1 MTDDRFYERAGP
13 FTLTEVAARIGAE
26 VARGEPADLKLRD
39 VASLESAEHGDVS
52 LFSDAKYAN
61 AFTVTRASV
70 VITSDKL
77 SAMPHGVV
85 LLVVPNPRLAFAQV
99 GHIFY
104 PQAGL
109 QAGLRAAQAVH
120 ATAKIGEGTEIG
132 PGGEIGAGATIG
144 ANVWIGN
151 NVVIGRGVE
160 IGDGCRI
167 GPNCVITH
175 AVIGRRVVMGPNN
188 SIGNQGF
195 SFVPSLEGLLRVPQ
209 LGRVVIE
216 DDVEFG
222 SNCTVDRGAIGD
234 THIERGVR
242 FDSLIHVG
250 HNVRIGHHSLVVAQ
264 VGIGGSTTIGPM
276 VLIGGQVGISDH
288 LNIGAGAR
296 LAARSGVTR
305 DVAAGERVGG
315 YPARPLKRWH
325 RETALLSKMARP
337 KKTQEEQDEEEQD

>member
-13 FTLTEVAARIGAE
+13 FTLAEIASRIGAE
-26 VARGEPADLKLRD
+26 MQSGAPAALSLRD
-39 VASLESAEHGDVS
+39 VASLESAEAGDIS
-52 LFSDAKYAN
+52 LFSDSKYAN
-61 AFTVTRASV
+61 AFAVTKASV
-70 VITSDKL
+70 VITNDKL
-77 SAMPHGVV
+77 ATLPHGVTV
-85 LLVVPNPRLAFAQV
+85 LVAANPRLAFAQV

-104 PQAGL
+104 PPAKLKAGV
-109 QAGLRAAQAVH
+109 QAAQPVH
-120 ATAKIGEGTEIG
+120 STAAIGEDT
-132 PGGEIGAGATIG
+132 EIGAGASIG
-144 ANVWIGN
+144 AGAQIGSNTFIGN
-151 NVVIGRGVE
+151 NVVIGRGVV
-160 IGDGCRI
+160 IGDHCSI

-175 AVIGRRVVMGPNN
+175 AMIGNRVVMGPNN

-250 HNVRIGHHSLVVAQ
+250 HNVRIGHHSLLVAQ
-264 VGIGGSTTIGPM
+264 VGVGGSTTIGPM
-276 VLIGGQVGISDH
+276 ALIGGQVGISDH
-288 LNIGAGAR
+288 LTIGAGAR

-305 DVAAGERVGG
+305 DIGAGERVGG

-325 RETALLSKMARP
+325 RETALLAKMARP
-337 KKTQEEQDEEEQD
+337 KKTDDDTE

>member
-13 FTLTEVAARIGAE
+13 FTLAEIAGRVGAE
-26 VARGEPADLKLRD
+26 IAKGEPADLKLRD
-39 VASLESAEHGDVS
+39 VASLESAEAGDIS

-61 AFTVTRASV
+61 AFAVTKASV
-70 VITSDKL
+70 VITSEKL
-77 SAMPHGVV
+77 ATLPHGVI

-104 PQAGL
+104 PPAKL
-109 QAGLRAAQAVH
+109 QAGVRAAQAVH
-120 ATAKIGEGTEIG
+120 PTASIGAGTEIG
-132 PGGEIGAGATIG
+132 PGGEIGAGAKIG
-144 ANVWIGN
+144 SNCLIGN
-151 NVVIGRGVE
+151 NVVIGRGVV
-160 IGDGCRI
+160 IGDDCRI
-167 GPNCVITH
+167 APNCVVTH
-175 AVIGRRVVMGPNN
+175 AVIGNRVVMGPNN

-242 FDSLIHVG
+242 FDSLIHIG
-250 HNVRIGHHSLVVAQ
+250 HNVRIGHHSLLVAQ
-264 VGIGGSTTIGPM
+264 VGIGGSTTVGPM

-305 DVAAGERVGG
+305 DIGAGERVGG

-325 RETALLSKMARP
+325 RETALLAKMAQP
-337 KKTQEEQDEEEQD
+337 KKTEDESE

>member
-13 FTLTEVAARIGAE
+13 FTLAEIADRIGAE
-26 VARGEPADLKLRD
+26 IAKGEPAALKLRD
-39 VASLESAEHGDVS
+39 VASLESAQAGDIS

-61 AFTVTRASV
+61 AFAVTKASV
-70 VITSDKL
+70 VITNEKL
-77 SAMPHGVV
+77 AALPHGVI

-104 PQAGL
+104 PPPKL
-109 QAGLRAAQAVH
+109 QEGVRAAQPVH
-120 ATAKIGEGTEIG
+120 PTATVGAGTEIG
-132 PGGEIGAGATIG
+132 PSGEIGAGAQIG
-144 ANVWIGN
+144 KNCWIGN
-151 NVVIGRGVE
+151 NVVIGRGVV
-160 IGDGCRI
+160 IGDDCRI

-175 AVIGRRVVMGPNN
+175 SIIANRVVMGPNN

-234 THIERGVR
+234 THIEKGVR
-242 FDSLIHVG
+242 FDSLIHIG
-250 HNVRIGHHSLVVAQ
+250 HNVRIGHHSLLVAQ
-264 VGIGGSTTIGPM
+264 VGIGGSTTVGPM

-305 DVAAGERVGG
+305 DIGAGERVGG

-325 RETALLSKMARP
+325 RETALLAKMARP
-337 KKTQEEQDEEEQD
+337 KKTEEDAE

>member
-13 FTLTEVAARIGAE
+13 FTLAEVAGRIGAE
-26 VARGEPADLKLRD
+26 IAKGEPAELKLRD
-39 VASLESAEHGDVS
+39 VASLESAETGDIS

-61 AFTVTRASV
+61 AFAVTKASV
-70 VITSDKL
+70 VITNEKL
-77 SAMPHGVV
+77 AALPHGVT

-104 PQAGL
+104 PPAKL
-109 QAGLRAAQAVH
+109 QAGVRAAQPLH
-120 ATAKIGEGTEIG
+120 PTASIGEGTEVG
-132 PGGEIGAGATIG
+132 PGGEIGAGAQIG
-144 ANVWIGN
+144 KNCWIGN
-151 NVVIGRGVE
+151 NVVIGRGTV
-160 IGDGCRI
+160 IGDDCRI
-167 GPNCVITH
+167 GPNCVVTH
-175 AVIGRRVVMGPNN
+175 AMIGNRVVMGPNN

-234 THIERGVR
+234 THIEKGVR
-242 FDSLIHVG
+242 FDSLIHIG
-250 HNVRIGHHSLVVAQ
+250 HNVRIGHHSLLVAQ
-264 VGIGGSTTIGPM
+264 VGIGGSTTVGPM

-305 DVAAGERVGG
+305 DIGAGERVGG

-325 RETALLSKMARP
+325 RETALLAKMAQP
-337 KKTQEEQDEEEQD
+337 KKIEDDAE

>member
-13 FTLTEVAARIGAE
+13 FTLAEIAARIGAE
-26 VARGEPADLKLRD
+26 VAKGTPDVTLRD
-39 VASLESAEHGDVS
+39 VSSLDDAQAGDVS
-52 LFSDAKYAN
+52 LFSDSKYAN
-61 AFTVTRASV
+61 AFAVTKASL
-70 VITSDKL
+70 VITNDKL
-77 SAMPHGVV
+77 AALPHGVTT
-85 LLVVPNPRLAFAQV
+85 LVVPNPRLAFAQV

-104 PQAGL
+104 PPPKL
-109 QAGLRAAQAVH
+109 QPGVRVSQPVH
-120 ATAKIGEGTEIG
+120 PTAFIGDGTEIG
-132 PGGEIGAGATIG
+132 PGGEVGAGAIIG
-144 ANVWIGN
+144 SDCYIGN
-151 NVVIGRGVE
+151 NVVIGRGVV
-160 IGDGCRI
+160 IGDRCRI
-167 GPNCVITH
+167 GPGCVITH
-175 AVIGRRVVMGPNN
+175 ALIGNRVVMGPNN

-250 HNVRIGHHSLVVAQ
+250 HNVRIGHHSLLVAQ
-264 VGIGGSTTIGPM
+264 VGIGGSTTVGPM

-288 LNIGAGAR
+288 LTIGAGAR

-305 DVAAGERVGG
+305 DIGAGERVGG

-325 RETALLSKMARP
+325 RETALLAKMAKP
-337 KKTQEEQDEEEQD
+337 KKADEEQE

>member
-13 FTLTEVAARIGAE
+13 FSLGEIASRISAEPQKGA
-26 VARGEPADLKLRD
+26 PDLKLRD
-39 VASLESAEHGDVS
+39 VASLESAQAGDVS

-61 AFTVTRASV
+61 AFAVTKASL
-70 VITSDKL
+70 VITNEKL
-77 SAMPHGVV
+77 ASLPHGVT
-85 LLVVPNPRLAFAQV
+85 LLVVPNPRLAFAQI
-99 GHIFY
+99 GHLFY
-104 PQAGL
+104 PPAKL
-109 QAGLRAAQAVH
+109 QPGVRAAEPVH
-120 ATAKIGEGTEIG
+120 PTAFIGTGTEIG
-132 PGGEIGAGATIG
+132 VGAQIGPNAKIG
-144 ANVWIGN
+144 SNVLIGN

-160 IGDGCRI
+160 IGDNCAI

-175 AVIGRRVVMGPNN
+175 AVIGNRVVMGPNN

-209 LGRVVIE
+209 LGRVIIE

-250 HNVRIGHHSLVVAQ
+250 HNVRIGHHSLLVAQ
-264 VGIGGSTTIGPM
+264 VGIGGSTTVGPM

-288 LNIGAGAR
+288 LTIGAGAR

-305 DVAAGERVGG
+305 DIGAGERVGG

-325 RETALLSKMARP
+325 RETALLAKMARP
-337 KKTQEEQDEEEQD
+337 KKTEPEDEQD

>member
-13 FTLTEVAARIGAE
+13 FTLAQIASRIGAE
-26 VARGEPADLKLRD
+26 LAKGAPAELMVRD
-39 VASLESAEHGDVS
+39 VAALESAEAGDVS
-52 LFSDAKYAN
+52 LFSDRKYAN
-61 AFTVTRASV
+61 AFAVTKASV
-70 VITSDKL
+70 VITNDKL
-77 SAMPHGVV
+77 AALPHGVT

-104 PQAGL
+104 PPAKL
-109 QAGLRAAQAVH
+109 QPGVRPGQPVH
-120 ATAKIGEGTEIG
+120 PTAWIGDGTEIG
-132 PGGEIGAGATIG
+132 PGGEIGAGAQIG
-144 ANVWIGN
+144 ANCYIGN
-151 NVVIGRGVE
+151 NVVIGRGVV
-160 IGDGCRI
+160 IGDDCRI

-175 AVIGRRVVMGPNN
+175 AVIGNRVVMGPNN

-209 LGRVVIE
+209 LGRVMIE

-242 FDSLIHVG
+242 FDNQIHVG
-250 HNVRIGHHSLVVAQ
+250 HNVRIGHHSLLVAQ
-264 VGIGGSTTIGPM
+264 VGIGGSATVGPM

-288 LNIGAGAR
+288 INIGAGAR

-305 DVAAGERVGG
+305 DIGAGERVGG

-325 RETALLSKMARP
+325 RETALLAKMARP
-337 KKTQEEQDEEEQD
+337 KKTDEDQE

>member
-13 FTLTEVAARIGAE
+13 FTLAEIAAPLGAE
-26 VARGEPADLKLRD
+26 IQPGSPATLSLRD
-39 VASLESAEHGDVS
+39 VASLESAEPGDIS
-52 LFSDAKYAN
+52 LFSDSKYAN
-61 AFTVTRASV
+61 AFAVTKASV

-77 SAMPHGVV
+77 AMLPHGVTV
-85 LLVVPNPRLAFAQV
+85 LVAANPRLAFAQV

-104 PQAGL
+104 PPAKLKAGV
-109 QAGLRAAQAVH
+109 QPAQPVH
-120 ATAKIGEGTEIG
+120 PTASIGDGT
-132 PGGEIGAGATIG
+132 EIGAGASIG
-144 ANVWIGN
+144 AGAKIGTGTLIGN
-151 NVVIGRGVE
+151 NVVIGRGVV
-160 IGDGCRI
+160 IGDHCSI

-175 AVIGRRVVMGPNN
+175 ALIGNRVVMGPNN

-195 SFVPSLEGLLRVPQ
+195 SFVPSMDGLLRVPQ

-216 DDVEFG
+216 DAVEFG

-250 HNVRIGHHSLVVAQ
+250 HNVRIGHHSLLVAQ
-264 VGIGGSTTIGPM
+264 VGIGGSTTVGPM
-276 VLIGGQVGISDH
+276 ALIGGQVGISDH
-288 LNIGAGAR
+288 LTIGAGAR

-305 DVAAGERVGG
+305 DIGAGERVGG

-325 RETALLSKMARP
+325 RETALLAKMAKP
-337 KKTQEEQDEEEQD
+337 KKTDDDESE

>member
-13 FTLTEVAARIGAE
+13 FGLREIADRIGAE
-26 VARGEPADLKLRD
+26 ADKGAADLVLRD
-39 VASLESAEHGDVS
+39 VAALETAEGGDIS

-61 AFTVTRASV
+61 AFAVTKASL

-77 SAMPHGVV
+77 AALPHGVTC
-85 LLVVPNPRLAFAQV
+85 LVVPNPRLAFAQV

-104 PQAGL
+104 PPAKL
-109 QAGLRAAQAVH
+109 QAGMRSPQPLH
-120 ATAKIGEGTEIG
+120 PSAKLGDGTEVG
-132 PGGEIGAGATIG
+132 PGGEIGAGAQIG
-144 ANVWIGN
+144 KNCWIGN
-151 NVVIGRGVE
+151 NVVIGRGVV
-160 IGDGCRI
+160 IGDDCRI
-167 GPNCVITH
+167 GHGCVVTH
-175 AVIGRRVVMGPNN
+175 SVIGNRVVMGPNN

-209 LGRVVIE
+209 LGRIVIE

-234 THIERGVR
+234 THIEKGVR

-250 HNVRIGHHSLVVAQ
+250 HNVRIGHHSLLVAQ
-264 VGIGGSTTIGPM
+264 VGVGGSTTIGPM
-276 VLIGGQVGISDH
+276 VLVGGQVGISDH
-288 LNIGAGAR
+288 LTIGAGAR

-305 DVAAGERVGG
+305 DIPAGERVGG

-325 RETALLSKMARP
+325 RETALLAKLAQP
-337 KKTQEEQDEEEQD
+337 KKPTDDAE

>member
-1 MTDDRFYERAGP
+1 MRCW
-13 FTLTEVAARIGAE
+13 LMWM
-26 VARGEPADLKLRD
+26 KQ
-39 VASLESAEHGDVS
+39 
-52 LFSDAKYAN
+52 
-61 AFTVTRASV
+61 
-70 VITSDKL
+70 
-77 SAMPHGVV
+77 
-85 LLVVPNPRLAFAQV
+85 LVVPNPRLAFAQV
-99 GHIFY
+99 GHVFY
-104 PQAGL
+104 PPAKL
-109 QAGLRAAQAVH
+109 QPGVRPHLPVH
-120 ATAKIGEGTEIG
+120 PTATIGEGTEVGAGAEIG
-132 PGGEIGAGATIG
+132 PGAKIGAR
-144 ANVWIGN
+144 VRIGN

-160 IGDGCRI
+160 IGDDCAI

-175 AVIGRRVVMGPNN
+175 AVIGKRVVMGPNN

-242 FDSLIHVG
+242 FDSLIHIG
-250 HNVRIGHHSLVVAQ
+250 HNVQIGHHSLLVAQ
-264 VGIGGSTTIGPM
+264 VGIGGSTTVGPM

-288 LNIGAGAR
+288 LTIGAGAR

-305 DVAAGERVGG
+305 DIGAGERVGG

-325 RETALLSKMARP
+325 RETALLAKMARP
-337 KKTQEEQDEEEQD
+337 KKTEEEQD

>member
-13 FTLTEVAARIGAE
+13 FSLAEIAGRIGAE
-26 VARGEPADLKLRD
+26 VAKGDPADLKLRD
-39 VASLESAEHGDVS
+39 VASLESAEAGDVS

-61 AFTVTRASV
+61 AFAVTKASV
-70 VITSDKL
+70 VITNEKL
-77 SAMPHGVV
+77 AALPHGVT
-85 LLVVPNPRLAFAQV
+85 LLVAPNPRLAFAQV

-104 PQAGL
+104 PPAKL
-109 QAGLRAAQAVH
+109 QPGVRPTEPVH
-120 ATAKIGEGTEIG
+120 PTAFIGNGS
-132 PGGEIGAGATIG
+132 EIGAGTQIGAQAKIG
-144 ANVWIGN
+144 ANVFIGN

-160 IGDGCRI
+160 IGDNCSI

-175 AVIGRRVVMGPNN
+175 AVIGKRVVMGPNN

-209 LGRVVIE
+209 LGRVIIE

-250 HNVRIGHHSLVVAQ
+250 HNVQIGHHSLLVAQ
-264 VGIGGSTTIGPM
+264 VGIGGSTTVGPM

-288 LNIGAGAR
+288 LTIGAGAR

-305 DVAAGERVGG
+305 DIAAGERVGG

-325 RETALLSKMARP
+325 RETALLAKMARP
-337 KKTQEEQDEEEQD
+337 KKTEADDEQD

>member
-13 FTLTEVAARIGAE
+13 FTLAEIAGRIGAE
-26 VARGEPADLKLRD
+26 IAKGEPQDLKLRD
-39 VASLESAEHGDVS
+39 VASLESAEAGDIS

-61 AFTVTRASV
+61 AFAVTKASV
-70 VITSDKL
+70 VITSEKL
-77 SAMPHGVV
+77 ATLPHGVT

-104 PQAGL
+104 PPAKL
-109 QAGLRAAQAVH
+109 QAGVRAAQPVH
-120 ATAKIGEGTEIG
+120 PTASIGEGTEVG
-132 PGGEIGAGATIG
+132 PGGEIGAGAQIG
-144 ANVWIGN
+144 KNCWIGN
-151 NVVIGRGVE
+151 NVVIGRGVVL
-160 IGDGCRI
+160 GDDCRI

-175 AVIGRRVVMGPNN
+175 AMIGNRVVMGPNN

-234 THIERGVR
+234 THIEKGVR
-242 FDSLIHVG
+242 FDSLIHIG
-250 HNVRIGHHSLVVAQ
+250 HNVRIGHHSLLVAQ
-264 VGIGGSTTIGPM
+264 VGIGGSTTVGPM

-305 DVAAGERVGG
+305 DIGAGERVGG

-325 RETALLSKMARP
+325 RETALLAKMARP
-337 KKTQEEQDEEEQD
+337 KKTDEDSE

>member
-1 MTDDRFYERAGP
+1 MTDSRFYDRAGP
-13 FTLTEVAARIGAE
+13 FTLGEIASRIGAE
-26 VARGEPADLKLRD
+26 VAKGPDLKLTD
-39 VASLESAEHGDVS
+39 VASLESAEAGDIS

-61 AFTVTRASV
+61 AFAVTKASV

-77 SAMPHGVV
+77 ASLPHGVV
-85 LLVVPNPRLAFAQV
+85 LLIVPNPRLAFAQV

-104 PQAGL
+104 PPAKL
-109 QAGLRAAQAVH
+109 QPGVRAAQPIH
-120 ATAKIGEGTEIG
+120 PTAIIGEGTEIG
-132 PGGEIGAGATIG
+132 AGAQIG
-144 ANVWIGN
+144 PHARIGSNVFIGN

-160 IGDGCRI
+160 IGDNCAI

-175 AVIGRRVVMGPNN
+175 AIIGKRVVMGPNN

-209 LGRVVIE
+209 LGRVIIE

-234 THIERGVR
+234 TLIERGVR
-242 FDSLIHVG
+242 FDSLIHIG
-250 HNVRIGHHSLVVAQ
+250 HNVQIGHHSLLVAQ
-264 VGIGGSTTIGPM
+264 VGIGGSTTVGPM

-288 LNIGAGAR
+288 LTIGAGAR

-305 DVAAGERVGG
+305 DIGAGERVGG

-325 RETALLSKMARP
+325 RETALLAKMARP
-337 KKTQEEQDEEEQD
+337 KKTEEEQE

>member
-13 FTLTEVAARIGAE
+13 FTLAEIAARIGAE
-26 VARGEPADLKLRD
+26 VAKGTPDVTLRD
-39 VASLESAEHGDVS
+39 VSSLDDAQAGDVS
-52 LFSDAKYAN
+52 LFSDSKYAN
-61 AFTVTRASV
+61 AFAVTKASL
-70 VITSDKL
+70 VITNDKL
-77 SAMPHGVV
+77 AALPHGVTT
-85 LLVVPNPRLAFAQV
+85 LVVPNPRLAFAQV

-104 PQAGL
+104 PPPKL
-109 QAGLRAAQAVH
+109 QPGVRVSQPVH
-120 ATAKIGEGTEIG
+120 PTAFIGDGTEIG
-132 PGGEIGAGATIG
+132 PGGEVGAGAIIG
-144 ANVWIGN
+144 SDCYIGN
-151 NVVIGRGVE
+151 NVVIGRGVV
-160 IGDGCRI
+160 IGDRCRI
-167 GPNCVITH
+167 GPGCVITH
-175 AVIGRRVVMGPNN
+175 ALIGNRVVMGPNN

-234 THIERGVR
+234 THIEKGVR

-250 HNVRIGHHSLVVAQ
+250 HNVRIGHHSLLVAQ
-264 VGIGGSTTIGPM
+264 VGIGGSTTVGPM

-288 LNIGAGAR
+288 LTIGAGAR

-305 DVAAGERVGG
+305 DIGAGERVGG

-325 RETALLSKMARP
+325 RETALLAKMAKP
-337 KKTQEEQDEEEQD
+337 KKADEEQE

>member
-13 FTLTEVAARIGAE
+13 FALAEIAARISADVAKGTPE
-26 VARGEPADLKLRD
+26 VCLRD
-39 VASLESAEHGDVS
+39 VAALEAAEPGDIS
-52 LFSDAKYAN
+52 LFSDSKFAN
-61 AFTVTRASV
+61 AFAVTKASV
-70 VITSDKL
+70 VITNDKL
-77 SAMPHGVV
+77 ATLPHGVT

-104 PQAGL
+104 PPAKL
-109 QAGLRAAQAVH
+109 QAGVRSSQPVH
-120 ATAKIGEGTEIG
+120 PTAKIGDGTEVG
-132 PGGEIGAGATIG
+132 PGGEIGAGAQIG
-144 ANVWIGN
+144 TNTFIGN
-151 NVVIGRGVE
+151 NVVIGRGVV
-160 IGDGCRI
+160 IGDDCRI

-175 AVIGRRVVMGPNN
+175 SILGNRVVMGPNN

-234 THIERGVR
+234 THIEKGVR

-305 DVAAGERVGG
+305 DIPAGERVGG

-325 RETALLSKMARP
+325 RETALLAKMAQP
-337 KKTQEEQDEEEQD
+337 KKVADDEAE

>member
-1 MTDDRFYERAGP
+1 MTDDRFYHRAGP
-13 FTLTEVAARIGAE
+13 FTLADIAGRIGAE
-26 VARGEPADLKLRD
+26 IGKGDPADLALHD
-39 VASLESAEHGDVS
+39 VASLESAEAGGVS
-52 LFSDAKYAN
+52 LFSDGKYAN
-61 AFTVTRASV
+61 TFAVTKASL

-77 SAMPHGVV
+77 AKLPHGAP
-85 LLVVPNPRLAFAQV
+85 LLVVANPRLAFAQV

-104 PQAGL
+104 PPEKLAPGV
-109 QAGLRAAQAVH
+109 RAAQPVH
-120 ATAKIGEGTEIG
+120 PTAGIGAGTEIG
-132 PGGEIGAGATIG
+132 PGGEIGSGAQIG
-144 ANVWIGN
+144 ANCYIGN
-151 NVVIGRGVE
+151 NVVIGRGVM
-160 IGDGCRI
+160 IGNDCHI

-175 AVIGRRVVMGPNN
+175 SVIGNRVVMGPNN

-216 DDVEFG
+216 DEVEFG

-242 FDSLIHVG
+242 FDSLIHIG
-250 HNVRIGHHSLVVAQ
+250 HNVHIGHHSLLVAQ

-288 LNIGAGAR
+288 LTIGAGAR

-305 DVAAGERVGG
+305 DIGAGERVGG

-325 RETALLSKMARP
+325 RETALLARMAKP
-337 KKTQEEQDEEEQD
+337 KKTDDESD

>member
-1 MTDDRFYERAGP
+1 MTDSRFYDRAGP
-13 FTLTEVAARIGAE
+13 FTLGEIAGRIGAE
-26 VARGEPADLKLRD
+26 LAKGDPAELKLID
-39 VASLESAEHGDVS
+39 VASLEGAESGDIS

-61 AFTVTRASV
+61 AFTVTKASV
-70 VITSDKL
+70 VITNDKL
-77 SAMPHGVV
+77 ASLPHGVV
-85 LLVVPNPRLAFAQV
+85 VLVVPNPRLAFAQV

-104 PQAGL
+104 P
-109 QAGLRAAQAVH
+109 RAQLKPGVRALVPVDP
-120 ATAKIGEGTEIG
+120 TASLGEGTEIG
-132 PGGEIGAGATIG
+132 AGAQIGPGAKIGAH
-144 ANVWIGN
+144 VLIGN

-160 IGDGCRI
+160 IGDHCAI

-175 AVIGRRVVMGPNN
+175 AVIGKRVVMGPNN

-209 LGRVVIE
+209 LGRVIIE

-242 FDSLIHVG
+242 FDSLIHIG
-250 HNVRIGHHSLVVAQ
+250 HNVQIGHHSLLVAQ
-264 VGIGGSTTIGPM
+264 VGIGGSTTVGPM

-288 LNIGAGAR
+288 LTIGAGAR

-305 DVAAGERVGG
+305 DIGAGERVGG

-325 RETALLSKMARP
+325 RETALLAKMARP
-337 KKTQEEQDEEEQD
+337 KKTEEEQD

>member
-1 MTDDRFYERAGP
+1 MTDDRFYQRAGP
-13 FTLTEVAARIGAE
+13 FTVAEIAHRVGAE
-26 VARGEPADLKLRD
+26 IAKGDPADLKLRD
-39 VASLESAEHGDVS
+39 VASLESAEAGDIS

-61 AFTVTRASV
+61 AFAVTKASV

-77 SAMPHGVV
+77 ASLPHGVV

-104 PQAGL
+104 PPAKL
-109 QAGLRAAQAVH
+109 QPGVRPAEAVH
-120 ATAKIGEGTEIG
+120 PTAFIGDGT
-132 PGGEIGAGATIG
+132 EIGAGAQIGANAKIG
-144 ANVWIGN
+144 ANVFIGN
-151 NVVIGRGVE
+151 NAVIGRGVE
-160 IGDGCRI
+160 IGDNCSI

-175 AVIGRRVVMGPNN
+175 AVIGKRVVMGPNN

-250 HNVRIGHHSLVVAQ
+250 HNVHIGHHSLLVAQ
-264 VGIGGSTTIGPM
+264 VGIGGSTTVGPM

-288 LNIGAGAR
+288 LTIGAGAR

-305 DVAAGERVGG
+305 DIGAGERVGG

-325 RETALLSKMARP
+325 RETALLAKMARP
-337 KKTQEEQDEEEQD
+337 KKTGEEED

>member
-1 MTDDRFYERAGP
+1 MTDSRFYDRAGP
-13 FTLTEVAARIGAE
+13 FTLGEIAGRIGAD
-26 VARGEPADLKLRD
+26 VAKGDSSELKLTD
-39 VASLESAEHGDVS
+39 VASLESAQAGDIS

-61 AFTVTRASV
+61 AFAVTKASV

-77 SAMPHGVV
+77 ASLPHGVV

-104 PQAGL
+104 PPAK
-109 QAGLRAAQAVH
+109 LRPGVRTTVPQH
-120 ATAKIGEGTEIG
+120 PTATIGEGTEIG
-132 PGGEIGAGATIG
+132 AGAEIGPDAKIG
-144 ANVWIGN
+144 NNVFIGN

-160 IGDGCRI
+160 IGDNCII
-167 GPNCVITH
+167 GHNCVITH
-175 AVIGRRVVMGPNN
+175 AVIGKRVVMGPNN

-242 FDSLIHVG
+242 FDSLIHIG
-250 HNVRIGHHSLVVAQ
+250 HNVHIGHHSLLVAQ
-264 VGIGGSTTIGPM
+264 VGIGGSTTVGPM

-288 LNIGAGAR
+288 LSIGAGAR

-305 DVAAGERVGG
+305 DIGAGERVGG

-325 RETALLSKMARP
+325 RETALLAKMARP
-337 KKTQEEQDEEEQD
+337 KKADEDAE

>member
-13 FTLTEVAARIGAE
+13 FTLAEIGGRIGAE
-26 VARGEPADLKLRD
+26 LAKGDPTDLKLRD
-39 VASLESAEHGDVS
+39 VASLENAQSGDVS

-61 AFTVTRASV
+61 AFAVTKASL
-70 VITSDKL
+70 VITTDKL
-77 SAMPHGVV
+77 AAMPHGVV

-104 PQAGL
+104 PPTKL
-109 QAGLRAAQAVH
+109 EAGLRAPQPVH
-120 ATAKIGEGTEIG
+120 PSARIGANSEIG
-132 PGGEIGAGATIG
+132 PGGEIGAGASVG
-144 ANVWIGN
+144 ANCRIGN

-160 IGDGCRI
+160 IGDDCQI

-175 AVIGRRVVMGPNN
+175 AVIGSRVVMGPNN

-288 LNIGAGAR
+288 LTIGAGAR

-305 DVAAGERVGG
+305 DIAAGERVGG

-325 RETALLSKMARP
+325 RETALLAKMARP
-337 KKTQEEQDEEEQD
+337 KKPDEEQE

>member
-1 MTDDRFYERAGP
+1 MTDDRFYQRAGP
-13 FTLTEVAARIGAE
+13 FTLAQIASRIGAE
-26 VARGEPADLKLRD
+26 VAKGEPAELKLRD
-39 VASLESAEHGDVS
+39 VASLESAQGGDIS

-61 AFTVTRASV
+61 AFAVTKASV

-77 SAMPHGVV
+77 AALPHGVV

-104 PQAGL
+104 PPQKLVSGVRSP
-109 QAGLRAAQAVH
+109 QPVH
-120 ATAKIGEGTEIG
+120 STAKVGTGTEIG
-132 PGGEIGAGATIG
+132 PAGEIGAGAEIG
-144 ANVWIGN
+144 ANCYIGN
-151 NVVIGRGVE
+151 NVVIGRGVV
-160 IGDGCRI
+160 IGDDCRI

-175 AVIGRRVVMGPNN
+175 TVIGNRVVMGPNN

-195 SFVPSLEGLLRVPQ
+195 SFVPSLDGLLRVPQ
-209 LGRVVIE
+209 LGRVMIE

-234 THIERGVR
+234 TRIERGVR

-250 HNVRIGHHSLVVAQ
+250 HNVQIGHHSLVVAQ
-264 VGIGGSTTIGPM
+264 VGIGGSTTVGPM

-288 LNIGAGAR
+288 LTIGAGAR

-305 DVAAGERVGG
+305 DIAAGERVGG

-325 RETALLSKMARP
+325 RETALLAKMAKQ
-337 KKTQEEQDEEEQD
+337 KKTDDETE

>member
-13 FTLTEVAARIGAE
+13 FTLAEIAARIGAE
-26 VARGEPADLKLRD
+26 IAKGEPAELKLRD
-39 VASLESAEHGDVS
+39 VASLESAEAGDIS

-61 AFTVTRASV
+61 AFAVTKASV
-70 VITSDKL
+70 VITSEKL
-77 SAMPHGVV
+77 AALPHGVI

-104 PQAGL
+104 PPPKL
-109 QAGLRAAQAVH
+109 QEGVRAAQPVH
-120 ATAKIGEGTEIG
+120 PSATVGAGTEIG
-132 PGGEIGAGATIG
+132 PGGEIGAGAEIG
-144 ANVWIGN
+144 KDCLIGN
-151 NVVIGRGVE
+151 NVVIGRGVKL
-160 IGDGCRI
+160 GDGCRI

-175 AVIGRRVVMGPNN
+175 AIIGNRVVMGPNN

-234 THIERGVR
+234 THIEKGVR
-242 FDSLIHVG
+242 FDSLIHIG
-250 HNVRIGHHSLVVAQ
+250 HNVRIGHHSLLVAQ
-264 VGIGGSTTIGPM
+264 VGIGGSTTVGPM

-305 DVAAGERVGG
+305 DIGAGERVGG

-325 RETALLSKMARP
+325 RETALLAKMARP
-337 KKTQEEQDEEEQD
+337 KKTEEDSE